1 MEQQTFFQ
9 IGTLAVFVVFIVL
22 VILTQR
28 NVAALTKAFIDAQG
42 NPALIDSI
50 KGLTAS
56 VPADVM
62 TAILAVLTGAKAIT
76 PDDVDKLIDAVK
88 GLLEKGVP
96 PVPPVPPVIE
106 PGQVG

>member
-1 MEQQTFFQ
+1 MEQATFFQ

-28 NVAALTKAFIDAQG
+28 NVAALTRAFIEAQG

-62 TAILAVLTGAKAIT
+62 TAILAVLTGAKAVT
-76 PDDVDKLIDAVK
+76 PDDVDALLDALRGLI
-88 GLLEKGVP
+88 EKETGKP
-96 PVPPVPPVIE
+96 PAAPE
-106 PGQVG
+106 PGAVG